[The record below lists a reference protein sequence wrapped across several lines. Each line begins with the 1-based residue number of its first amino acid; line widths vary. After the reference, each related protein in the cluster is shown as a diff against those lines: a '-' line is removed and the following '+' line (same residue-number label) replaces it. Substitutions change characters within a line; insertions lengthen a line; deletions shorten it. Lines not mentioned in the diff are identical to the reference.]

1 MFRHL
6 EIGRYML
13 SRKSSVLGPAHNGRE
28 ELYSNGSLLFYN
40 VTQEDHGLYTLR
52 ILSTDMKSEE
62 VHVEIHV
69 DSK

>member
-1 MFRHL
+1 M
-6 EIGRYML
+6 
-13 SRKSSVLGPAHNGRE
+13 LGPAHNGRE